1 MTTIIHEGKAPCGCI
16 KTTRIIQPWRHHYDD
31 YDGSY
36 AVDKTALDTFTTYCA
51 DHKMAFTDID
61 NQEHYLL
68 TKLAEIREEREKEKQ
83 KINFTKVTI
92 S

>member
-1 MTTIIHEGKAPCGCI
+1 
-16 KTTRIIQPWRHHYDD
+16 
-31 YDGSY
+31 
-36 AVDKTALDTFTTYCA
+36 
-51 DHKMAFTDID
+51 MAFTDID